1 MLLVLKILTDTGT
14 NKIMNQVRYYTT
26 NEVVIHNKTDDIWV
40 IINNVI
46 FNLTR
51 LIENRLYT
59 INDVSC
65 IQ

>member
-1 MLLVLKILTDTGT
+1 
-14 NKIMNQVRYYTT
+14 MNEVRYYTR

-51 LIENRLYT
+51 IIENRSDT
-59 INDVSC
+59 MNDVS
-65 IQ
+65 